1 MLENKFP
8 FHNTKHTFI
17 SAVRMLLVG
26 MCLSFSLLYS
36 SQLFSQQAKGAIYA
50 GLGLGLSNQRIL
62 PYHQKS
68 LQIEN
73 SPIRDITIEMG
84 FQLSIHRSFAVRTGV
99 AYKKKGTKID
109 AGYQLNSIWTT
120 YRYIARN
127 QAVSPSLTA
136 LYMPG
141 KHEKKSIYF
150 MTGVSLDWIFGDK
163 PDVTNYLL
171 METPANFNNDRY
183 KRLIMNAVFGVGV
196 PIGHGLFIQVVYSP
210 ALSDSFN
217 VDQMRIRE
225 NFWSIAF
232 TTKTGL
238 KNEKL

>member
-36 SQLFSQQAKGAIYA
+36 SQLFSQQAKGGAIYA

-99 AYKKKGTKID
+99 AYKKRE
-109 AGYQLNSIWTT
+109 QRLM
-120 YRYIARN
+120 
-127 QAVSPSLTA
+127 Q
-136 LYMPG
+136 
-141 KHEKKSIYF
+141 
-150 MTGVSLDWIFGDK
+150 
-163 PDVTNYLL
+163 VT
-171 METPANFNNDRY
+171 
-183 KRLIMNAVFGVGV
+183 
-196 PIGHGLFIQVVYSP
+196 S
-210 ALSDSFN
+210 
-217 VDQMRIRE
+217 
-225 NFWSIAF
+225 
-232 TTKTGL
+232 
-238 KNEKL
+238 